1 MNPEAYM
8 TATRQAAARA
18 NKWSLENLQLSVRVL
33 SEDAADSI
41 NCNSQTFVVRGKS
54 PMFTPTA
61 ECPV

>member
-1 MNPEAYM
+1 M
-8 TATRQAAARA
+8 TTAQDG
-18 NKWSLENLQLSVRVL
+18 SGQIDEDEFFFVLEYLQLSVRVL